1 MPAPAASQV
10 QYLFRQDTGPDER
23 IFNSA
28 RVRPR
33 RMFQS
38 QAHQQSG
45 NRYNPGNSNHRQWA
59 ELAIEGSLDITD
71 LLLHFIAF
79 APYKYTAASGTGA
92 TAKKDK
98 WEFNALAGATP
109 TGFTA
114 PKVWNTLKAINWANS
129 GPDYTAGE
137 PTLQNLEINFDAGGD
152 SMLTAAYLAQ
162 EYAEVTG
169 GDAGALTADGLQ
181 AVNPILPLNS
191 DIRVS
196 LSSGRLAQ
204 FMEPEAVL
212 GARFSWSDIIEPVF
226 GANQDDRGWT
236 DTVESMLTADLRI
249 RFVANSEYL
258 SYDLVDDLVFVR
270 LWSGNLDDDTKDG
283 WSITQLASF
292 REVPNGPGAQQ
303 NLQEVELSFLPV
315 ARVDGNANADTLI
328 EYESTTGSGRTGL
341 LSGDTDG
348 IDEDESTGYVPAG
361 LNEISWH
368 TDDDFITVGAA
379 DADNVNWPKNWE
391 PESITIGST
400 VHPLTYHAG
409 SRKWRTGRVTALPS
423 EMGTGTEKQA
433 TIKWKFTAATYL
445 SAEFKGTSVPNFNT

>member
-10 QYLFRQDTGPDER
+10 QYLFAQTGTADER

-79 APYKYTAASGTGA
+79 APYKYT
-92 TAKKDK
+92 TAGGRWD
-98 WEFNALAGATP
+98 FHAMAGATP
-109 TGFTA
+109 TGFTS
-114 PKVWNTLKAINWANS
+114 PKVWKELKAINWADT
-129 GPDYTAGE
+129 GPDYTAGA

-152 SMLTAAYLAQ
+152 SMITAAYLAQ
-162 EYAEVTG
+162 EYDNESSVTAE
-169 GDAGALTADGLQ
+169 ALR

-191 DIRVS
+191 DIRVG
-196 LSSGRLAQ
+196 LSADRLGNLDN
-204 FMEPEAVL
+204 PEAVL

-249 RFVANSEYL
+249 RFVANDEYL
-258 SYDLVDDLVFVR
+258 EYDEVDDLVFVT
-270 LWSGNLDDDTKDG
+270 LGDVGNTWG
-283 WSITQLASF
+283 ITQLASF

-315 ARVDGNANADTLI
+315 ARVDGNANTDTVI
-328 EYESTTGSGRTGL
+328 TFTAAAGDSSKKQGYRTASSAFGAVTGT
-341 LSGDTDG
+341 
-348 IDEDESTGYVPAG
+348 TGYVPPA
-361 LNEISWH
+361 LDRIYW
-368 TDDDFITVGAA
+368 DDDLDKVVVGTA
-379 DADNVNWPKNWE
+379 DSANTTWPKNWE
-391 PESITIGST
+391 PESVTPGSAT
-400 VHPLTYHAG
+400 AIKLEYDSDSMTWQSEDDVAAAPGAW
-409 SRKWRTGRVTALPS
+409 STGASKT
-423 EMGTGTEKQA
+423 A
-433 TIKWKFTAATYL
+433 TIKWKYTPATYL
-445 SAEFKGTSVPNFNT
+445 TAFFTGTSVPNFKA